1 MGKFRNRKAAGKD
14 EVTGEMVKGGSEMAM
29 YWIWRLCN
37 MVFKSGIVPEDW
49 RPIVTDQMYKAKGE
63 RTECFIDI
71 LVSRMIGKIYAYI
84 Y

>member
-1 MGKFRNRKAAGKD
+1 
-14 EVTGEMVKGGSEMAM
+14 
-29 YWIWRLCN
+29 